1 MIINT
6 TENRRVNLLIQ
17 QKKLNE
23 NQPVG
28 ESKPEAANERLSSAI
43 VSRHLWPPFK
53 KEEVELHENLRG
65 IYDDCASEYSV
76 FKDLIKRSLNRPS
89 RINVDPLYNSADNR
103 QEEFV
108 RIRKG
113 RTAHERRYGSHFVRV
128 PTNIEQL
135 FM

>member
-28 ESKPEAANERLSSAI
+28 DSKPEAANEWLSSTI

-76 FKDLIKRSLNRPS
+76 IKDLIKRSL
-89 RINVDPLYNSADNR
+89 
-103 QEEFV
+103 

-128 PTNIEQL
+128 PTNIEPL